1 MGADEEGTLERLKTL
16 RRELLDPKISEH
28 HRPIVKT
35 TCDGMLVEFC
45 ERRRCGALRCSGAAR
60 NARAEYWCRSGQR
73 RKGRGIWT
81 GVRPLVINIYYN
93 AHSS

>member
-60 NARAEYWCRSGQR
+60 NAGILVSERPAPQGERDLDGSTPACDKYILQRS
-73 RKGRGIWT
+73 
-81 GVRPLVINIYYN
+81 
-93 AHSS
+93 